1 MRSRLDSPTLAQI
14 WYVVKSAG
22 LLFNCIRALSALS
35 IFHCPDSYASSHH
48 VHRDLVDIDNA
59 GRLNKAQ
66 FCMGLYLIDERLGT
80 GLIPLEVSDEL
91 WVSIMQ

>member
-1 MRSRLDSPTLAQI
+1 M
-14 WYVVKSAG
+14 
-22 LLFNCIRALSALS
+22 
-35 IFHCPDSYASSHH
+35 
-48 VHRDLVDIDNA
+48 DIDNA

-91 WVSIMQ
+91 WVSVMQ